1 MLTDMV
7 LLILGMGAVT
17 YATRFT
23 CLFLVGRY
31 ALPPRVAR
39 ALAYIPIGILTAFVV
54 PALFFPAPGA
64 EGGGTHEM
72 LWGGLASA
80 AVAARWGHV
89 LGAMV
94 AGMAVVALLRW
105 GIF

>member
-1 MLTDMV
+1 MRTDMV

-31 ALPPRVAR
+31 ALPPLVTR

-54 PALFFPAPGA
+54 PALFFSAPGNGA
-64 EGGGTHEM
+64 GGTSEM

-89 LGAMV
+89 LGAML
-94 AGMAVVALLRW
+94 AGMAVVVLLRW
-105 GIF
+105 SF